1 MKGKHDVSNGINKKV
16 KILMIS
22 SCGGHWVQMN
32 RLVPIFKDEALHFA
46 STEASYSSVNP
57 DYPFHFVPEASRTSS
72 MFTIMKQALSV
83 LKIVWRIRP
92 NIVITTGA
100 STGFFALFFA
110 KKLGAKTIWLDSIAN
125 VDSVSMSG
133 EKSAKYADLYIT
145 QWEELA
151 RDNGPHYFGSVI

>member
-1 MKGKHDVSNGINKKV
+1 MTQNHDTSNDIKKKA

-32 RLVPIFKDEALHFA
+32 RLVPVFNDEALHFA
-46 STEASYSSVNP
+46 STEASYAAVNP
-57 DYPFHFVPEASRTSS
+57 SYPFYFVPEASRTSS
-72 MFTIMKQALSV
+72 VFTILKQALSV

-92 NIVITTGA
+92 DIVITTGA

-145 QWEELA
+145 QWEDLA
-151 RDNGPHYFGSVI
+151 RNDGPHYFGSVI

>member
-1 MKGKHDVSNGINKKV
+1 MTTKYGVDNGIDRKV

-57 DYPFHFVPEASRTSS
+57 SYPFYFVPEASRTSS
-72 MFTIMKQALSV
+72 IFTIIKQALSV
-83 LKIVWRIRP
+83 LKIVWRIKP
-92 NIVITTGA
+92 DIVITTGA

-145 QWEELA
+145 QWEDLA
-151 RDNGPHYFGSVI
+151 RDNGPYYFGSVI